1 MLVHLKQYNHKS
13 KNSYKIQAVD
23 SGHLAWGELIKIEFM
38 IFDNN
43 VKDGINKS
51 FCP

>member
-1 MLVHLKQYNHKS
+1 MLVHSKQYNHKS
-13 KNSYKIQAVD
+13 KNSFKIQSVD
-23 SGHLAWGELIKIEFM
+23 SGDLARSELIKIEFI

-51 FCP
+51 FCR